1 MTIPI
6 IKPLHRPWL
15 LAGLLSL
22 AMPLTACA
30 GKESTAAAPAMLESE
45 SRPGIRS
52 VLDEIYVADK
62 PDRFEQI
69 DASDLVLRHFPLGT
83 PRETIEKDFSRIASA
98 LTVESTV
105 DTLIVRD
112 NRGQAMRDPDARSV
126 VMTFNFDQNSKLQ
139 SVEALHL
146 KSQ

>member
-1 MTIPI
+1 
-6 IKPLHRPWL
+6 
-15 LAGLLSL
+15 
-22 AMPLTACA
+22 
-30 GKESTAAAPAMLESE
+30 MLESE

-69 DASDLVLRHFPLGT
+69 DASDRVLHHFPLGT
-83 PRETIEKDFSRIASA
+83 PRETIEKDFSHIASA
-98 LTVESTV
+98 LIVESTA

-126 VMTFNFDQNSKLQ
+126 VMTFHFDQNSKLQ